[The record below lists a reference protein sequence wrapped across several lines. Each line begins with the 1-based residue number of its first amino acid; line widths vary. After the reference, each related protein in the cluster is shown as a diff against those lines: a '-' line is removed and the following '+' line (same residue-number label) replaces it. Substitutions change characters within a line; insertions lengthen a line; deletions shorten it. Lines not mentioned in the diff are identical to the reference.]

1 MDEANEH
8 VRKLD
13 GSGAK
18 LPGSR
23 QNRIRQVKNLIV
35 FQVIKDWHELQET
48 LEIWKMC
55 RFKWIHLFQLNKEE
69 GTKCLFR
76 CIIDWGFCLIYSNSW
91 VKNWCLCIWGLRI
104 FCSLLG
110 ARIRGSE
117 WSVFRCCGVVLRH
130 FNVNPT
136 SGPFLAGV
144 KCSFAVA
151 FGSARMRFGEETRVP
166 STHEGVPVSQGRSM
180 KFCLVFKPKFELQVL
195 SG

>member
-18 LPGSR
+18 LLGSR

-76 CIIDWGFCLIYSNSW
+76 CIID
-91 VKNWCLCIWGLRI
+91 
-104 FCSLLG
+104 
-110 ARIRGSE
+110 
-117 WSVFRCCGVVLRH
+117 
-130 FNVNPT
+130 
-136 SGPFLAGV
+136 
-144 KCSFAVA
+144 
-151 FGSARMRFGEETRVP
+151 
-166 STHEGVPVSQGRSM
+166 
-180 KFCLVFKPKFELQVL
+180 
-195 SG
+195 